1 MSANVPPLWFCT
13 LSKRTASLAI
23 GLPLASSACTETV
36 VALPGRME
44 DGDSDNVRLLAF
56 AAMKSTETVAESAV
70 SGCRTV
76 TVARPTIV
84 DDVSRTVPT
93 PLELVL
99 AELAE
104 SVPAVVEKVTASPAT
119 LFPSASCTKALKMAV
134 DSPSANICPCALDKI
149 RDATGPT
156 VPLPPP
162 PPPSSPP
169 SSNPPLPSDEK
180 PPPPP
185 QAASAD
191 TSNRANAP
199 RIPRTRIESPLAT
212 SVAAFLRVAAIL
224 IQKRQSQQAIPTL
237 RQSAFETSDE
247 IEPVADERRPSNV
260 VKMKKARK
268 TGLFHCCLVGCQ
280 GLEPRTY

>member
-1 MSANVPPLWFCT
+1 MSG
-13 LSKRTASLAI
+13 RTD
-23 GLPLASSACTETV
+23 
-36 VALPGRME
+36 
-44 DGDSDNVRLLAF
+44 DGDNENISLLVL
-56 AAMKSTETVAESAV
+56 AAMKSTEAVAEIAV
-70 SGCRTV
+70 SGCRAV

-84 DDVSRTVPT
+84 DDVNRMVAI
-93 PLELVL
+93 PLESVL
-99 AELAE
+99 AEVSD
-104 SVPAVVEKVTASPAT
+104 SVPAVVENVTVSPST
-119 LFPSASCTKALKMAV
+119 PLPSASRTTALNTAV
-134 DSPSANICPCALDKI
+134 DSPSASICGWALL
-149 RDATGPT
+149 RTRAATGPT
-156 VPLPPP
+156 PPLS
-162 PPPSSPP
+162 PPPSPPSPP
-169 SSNPPLPSDEK
+169 SSKPPPSDEK

-199 RIPRTRIESPLAT
+199 RIPRTRIDSPLAT

-237 RQSAFETSDE
+237 RQSVFETSDE
-247 IEPVADERRPSNV
+247 IEQVADERRPSNV